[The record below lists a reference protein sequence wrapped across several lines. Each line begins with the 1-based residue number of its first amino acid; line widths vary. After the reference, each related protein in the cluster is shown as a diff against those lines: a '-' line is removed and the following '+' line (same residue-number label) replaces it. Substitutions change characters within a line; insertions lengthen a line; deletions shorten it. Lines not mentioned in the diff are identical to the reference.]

1 MTNAAE
7 LVLQRRQTMAMI
19 GAAPLTVKLRR
30 RTLTRNDR
38 GGLDDGGVIELP
50 EQTFRILHAPPRRR
64 RLENNPPDES
74 IVEYP
79 YAKDYLMGRWDA
91 DIKKDDEFDAEG
103 VIHKVT
109 YVFIYRDYE
118 IIANIETLDQI

>member
-1 MTNAAE
+1 MTNQAE
-7 LVLQRRQTMAMI
+7 LVMQRRQTMAMI

-30 RTLTRNDR
+30 KKYNRNER
-38 GGLDDGGVIELP
+38 GGIDSAGVEELP

-79 YAKDYLMGRWDA
+79 YAKDYLLCRWDA

-103 VIHKVT
+103 VTHKVT
-109 YVFIYRDYE
+109 YVFISRPYE
-118 IIANIETLDQI
+118 VTANIETLEQI